1 MKKRTLALLLA
12 VGMVFGAAGCG
23 NSGAGTQDS
32 AASNSNNEPAVS
44 TETDADT
51 ADGDVVE
58 VTIPSYKTGE
68 NVGAVF
74 FEPQVERFN
83 EAYAGKY
90 KITLEASPEDGFK
103 DKLKQLAQQN
113 KLPVLVQGGDTDW
126 ITNVVIPNGLAYDL
140 SDWLNGNTELKGRLL
155 ADAVKYNT
163 QADGAI
169 YTMPL
174 ATVRPTGFFYNSAM
188 YNPSGD
194 ISAMTM
200 DDFLADISDQKI
212 AFSTAENGWVASL
225 FYTALIANED
235 GGLELLQSG
244 VENKITD
251 FNQTPVVEATKK
263 LQALLQN
270 NAASNSIGAAYS
282 DAANA
287 FMSAQAGLIANGPW
301 MSNDFAAEA
310 SGNWSNDFDGANVR
324 ASLFP
329 GDVGIANTRAYGE
342 WWISSAANEEEI
354 ELAKAFLEF
363 INTPKEL
370 EAYLLAEGGDAPNI
384 EYSADF
390 KAKQAETQVLADL
403 AEDTTADTVFA
414 PCILDVIPSSVAN
427 TEFGKLLP
435 SLADG
440 SYNAE
445 EFCQWLSDKASEAV
459 AE

>member
-1 MKKRTLALLLA
+1 MRKRTLALLLA
-12 VGMVFGAAGCG
+12 AGMILSTTGCG
-23 NSGAGTQDS
+23 SNGTQDAGTGSTQDAS
-32 AASNSNNEPAVS
+32 AAAS
-44 TETDADT
+44 TEA
-51 ADGDVVE
+51 ASGDVIE

-68 NVGAVF
+68 NVGAAF

-140 SDWLNGNTELKGRLL
+140 SDWLNENPELKGRLL
-155 ADAVKYNT
+155 ADAVEYNT
-163 QADGAI
+163 QDDGAI

-188 YNPSGD
+188 YTPSGD

-200 DDFLADISDQKI
+200 DEFLADIADQKI

-235 GGLELLQSG
+235 GGLELLQNG
-244 VENKITD
+244 VNEKITD
-251 FNQTPVVEATKK
+251 FNQTPILEATKK
-263 LQALLQN
+263 LQTLLQN
-270 NAASNSIGAAYS
+270 NAASNSIGAAYA

-287 FMSAQAGLIANGPW
+287 FMSSQASIIANGPW
-301 MSNDFAAEA
+301 MSNDFAAE
-310 SGNWSNDFDGANVR
+310 SSENWSNGFDGANVR

-329 GDVGIANTRAYGE
+329 GDVGIANTQAYGE
-342 WWISSAANEEEI
+342 WWISASASDEEI

-363 INTPKEL
+363 INTPEEL

-403 AEDTTADTVFA
+403 AEDTTENTVYA

-440 SYNAE
+440 SYSAE
-445 EFCQWLSDKASEAV
+445 EFCQWLSDKAAEAV

>member
-12 VGMVFGAAGCG
+12 VGMVFGTAGCG
-23 NSGAGTQDS
+23 NSGVGTQNS
-32 AASNSNNEPAVS
+32 AASNSNNEPEAS
-44 TETDADT
+44 TETGADS
-51 ADGDVVE
+51 ASGDVVE

-68 NVGAVF
+68 NVGAAF

-126 ITNVVIPNGLAYDL
+126 ITNVVIPNGMAYDL
-140 SDWLNGNTELKGRLL
+140 SEWLNGNTELKGRLL
-155 ADAVKYNT
+155 ADAVEYNT

-188 YNPSGD
+188 YTPSGD

-200 DDFLADISDQKI
+200 DDFLADIADQKI

-225 FYTALIANED
+225 FYTALIANEE

-251 FNQTPVVEATKK
+251 FNQTPIVEATKK
-263 LQALLQN
+263 LQTLLQN
-270 NAASNSIGAAYS
+270 NAASNSIGAAYA

-301 MSNDFAAEA
+301 MSNDFAAE
-310 SGNWSNDFDGANVR
+310 SSENWSNDFDGANVR

-342 WWISSAANEEEI
+342 WWISSSASEEEI

-363 INTPKEL
+363 INTPEEL

-384 EYSADF
+384 EYSAEF

-403 AEDTTADTVFA
+403 AEDTTEDTVYA

-440 SYNAE
+440 SYSAE
-445 EFCQWLSDKASEAV
+445 EFCQWLSDKAAEAV
-459 AE
+459 EE